1 MATPRCWRCALPL
14 VQTTT
19 RSISSRTAARISRR
33 KAAAASPS
41 SLKPVPPTPVPT
53 TAPTSTSST
62 TPPAPLKS
70 PSLYSDIFYD
80 RHHHLTSTP
89 VRATIDHDAPVES
102 FFRKNPRFLYS
113 ASSLKDHP
121 FNALTPE
128 VVVLGAS
135 NVGKSS
141 FLNALVSRSGTARVG
156 PRPGKTTLMNAFGI
170 GPDPKLPKSAISA
183 GTPKPTHSLI
193 VMDTPG
199 YGFRSKA
206 DWGDAIVQYLGSRK
220 MLRGAVV
227 LLSSEKRLM
236 DADRWILKVL
246 SESRTRTLTV
256 LTKVDKAKGGW
267 GTVGAGMAEELQK
280 ELKRLEQASDYE
292 WAEGSGW
299 VPDVY
304 LTAAGM
310 NGASNTIGSGAGMGG
325 IRSAILEMAGIDL
338 GVKTKNEVK
347 QEGEDLANKAYEG
360 KVISFDDLP
369 WSK

>member
-1 MATPRCWRCALPL
+1 MAAPRCWRCALPL
-14 VQTTT
+14 VQTAT

-33 KAAAASPS
+33 KAGPSTIKSPS
-41 SLKPVPPTPVPT
+41 KPALAVLPPPTSLSPA
-53 TAPTSTSST
+53 TAS
-62 TPPAPLKS
+62 LKS

-89 VRATIDHDAPVES
+89 VRDTVDYDAPIES

-170 GPDPKLPKSAISA
+170 GPDPKLPKKAISA
-183 GTPKPTHSLI
+183 GTPKPSHSLI

-206 DWGDAIVQYLGSRK
+206 DWGDAIVKYLGSRK

-227 LLSSEKRLM
+227 LLSSEKKLM

-256 LTKVDKAKGGW
+256 LTKVDKAKGAW
-267 GTVGAGMAEELQK
+267 GTVGAGMAEELQQ
-280 ELKRLEQASDYE
+280 ELKRLEEVSDYE

-304 LTAAGM
+304 LIAAGM
-310 NGASNTIGSGAGMGG
+310 HGASNTLGSGGGMGG
-325 IRSAILEMAGIDL
+325 IRSAMLEMAGIDL
-338 GVKTKNEVK
+338 GVKTKKEVK
-347 QEGEDLANKAYEG
+347 QEEDALAKKAYEG

>member
-1 MATPRCWRCALPL
+1 MASPRCWRCVLPL

-19 RSISSRTAARISRR
+19 RSISSRTAARVSRR
-33 KAAAASPS
+33 KAAPSTTTSPS
-41 SLKPVPPTPVPT
+41 KPAAAVVSPLPPPPE
-53 TAPTSTSST
+53 S
-62 TPPAPLKS
+62 PAPATASLKS

-89 VRATIDHDAPVES
+89 VRATIDHDAPIES

-170 GPDPKLPKSAISA
+170 GPDPKLPKKAISA
-183 GTPKPTHSLI
+183 GTPKPSHSLI

-220 MLRGAVV
+220 TLRGAVV
-227 LLSSEKRLM
+227 LLSSEKKLM

-256 LTKVDKAKGGW
+256 LTKVDKARGAW
-267 GTVGAGMAEELQK
+267 GTVGASMAEELQM
-280 ELKRLEQASDYE
+280 ELKRLEEASDYE

-304 LTAAGM
+304 LIAAGM
-310 NGASNTIGSGAGMGG
+310 HGASNALGSGGGMGG
-325 IRSAILEMAGIDL
+325 IRSAMLEMAGIDL
-338 GVKTKNEVK
+338 GVKPKKEVK
-347 QEGEDLANKAYEG
+347 QEEAALANKAYEG